1 LVIHSASKKSQLIES
16 FLKTEQAD
24 TDSAADVG
32 AALKLLI
39 AKRYDAVVV
48 DLRNAGLEGASA
60 VQEIRRKEEFAPIL
74 AIDGCRS
81 SDDRIRLLE
90 AGADDCLSER
100 FAPSELAVR
109 LRVLLRRTAQLT
121 GRLRVDDLE
130 LDGARRVVLR
140 QSKPISLTPKEF
152 AVLQTLM
159 RNAGQPVSRSRI
171 MELVW
176 KGPAQAGT
184 NIVDVYINYLRMKI
198 DRGFDTR
205 LIQTVY
211 GVGYMIAGSSKRTA
225 A

>member
-1 LVIHSASKKSQLIES
+1 
-16 FLKTEQAD
+16 
-24 TDSAADVG
+24 
-32 AALKLLI
+32 
-39 AKRYDAVVV
+39 
-48 DLRNAGLEGASA
+48 
-60 VQEIRRKEEFAPIL
+60 
-74 AIDGCRS
+74 
-81 SDDRIRLLE
+81 
-90 AGADDCLSER
+90 
-100 FAPSELAVR
+100 
-109 LRVLLRRTAQLT
+109 
-121 GRLRVDDLE
+121 LE

-198 DRGFDTR
+198 DRGFDTH